1 MKLRELKSFIREAV
15 RKSLAENQPA
25 TAPSKPATQPTIHPG
40 KPGTDKPKPRRP
52 LGNPD
57 VKPKPKAITE
67 NEQDIVNKIVQRM
80 KSKK

>member
-15 RKSLAENQPA
+15 KKSLAENQPA
-25 TAPSKPATQPTIHPG
+25 IAPSKPATQPTIHPG

-52 LGNPD
+52 LGNPG
-57 VKPKPKAITE
+57 VKPKPKAMTE